1 MTAKMVIGWLIV
13 GGFLIV
19 MADIPATED
28 LAVAFAYLILIAAFL
43 SGGYDAM
50 TNLAGLLDR
59 PTTEAKV

>member
-1 MTAKMVIGWLIV
+1 MNARMVLGWLV
-13 GGFLIV
+13 AGGFLLV
-19 MADIPATED
+19 MADIPATAD

-59 PTTEAKV
+59 PTKEKA